1 MFPRKHTSPEDFK
14 QNNAAKE
21 RDNVR
26 IPPRAARSRT
36 VALECLV
43 EWVSAGTSRY
53 VLGCI
58 KGSSREDS
66 VAFQGWTGHLL
77 IGGKS

>member
-1 MFPRKHTSPEDFK
+1 
-14 QNNAAKE
+14 
-21 RDNVR
+21 
-26 IPPRAARSRT
+26 

-77 IGGKS
+77 IVGSRKVVPEYPLDSTSEAM